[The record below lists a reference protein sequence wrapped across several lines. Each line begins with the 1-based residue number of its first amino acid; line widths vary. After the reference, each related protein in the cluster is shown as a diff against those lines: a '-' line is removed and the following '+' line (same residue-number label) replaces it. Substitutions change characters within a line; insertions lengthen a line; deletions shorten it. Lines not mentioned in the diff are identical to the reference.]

1 MFSRLSVNVV
11 DCIIKDNT
19 AKAME
24 TIARDAAS
32 NLDISSTSS
41 DFLGSLGN
49 LWNSLFSWNLNLE
62 IPLGIRT
69 QKFPRIAKF
78 PVKEYWRK
86 YLVFDFFC
94 SDQS

>member
-49 LWNSLFSWNLNLE
+49 L
-62 IPLGIRT
+62 
-69 QKFPRIAKF
+69 
-78 PVKEYWRK
+78 
-86 YLVFDFFC
+86 
-94 SDQS
+94 

>member
-32 NLDISSTSS
+32 NLDMSYL
-41 DFLGSLGN
+41 FRFPRFPRKFMKFPVQLEFAPRNSLGN
-49 LWNSLFSWNLNLE
+49 SHPE
-62 IPLGIRT
+62 IPQDRQIPGKKILEKIFG
-69 QKFPRIAKF
+69 
-78 PVKEYWRK
+78 V
-86 YLVFDFFC
+86 
-94 SDQS
+94 